1 MTFTQKDLLMKHFET
16 HQQKPTHIVQKQQ
29 VVAQQQ
35 IQQQGKPNAML
46 LIGGVINDLQIE
58 FP

>member
-1 MTFTQKDLLMKHFET
+1 MTFTQKELLIKHFET

-35 IQQQGKPNAML
+35 IQQQGKSDAIL
-46 LIGGVINDLQIE
+46 LIVDVI
-58 FP
+58 